1 MDLEV
6 KKMEQGPVLAAKGDV
21 GVGSAGGAGPVT
33 VGTGGGGTVGGPVNS
48 SGNPAVGYKC
58 KF

>member
-21 GVGSAGGAGPVT
+21 GLGSAGGAGPVT
-33 VGTGGGGTVGGPVNS
+33 VQTGGNGQVGGPVNS
-48 SGNPAVGYKC
+48 SGQPAAGYQC
-58 KF
+58 SF

>member
-21 GVGSAGGAGPVT
+21 GVGSAGGAGPIT
-33 VGTGGGGTVGGPVNS
+33 VQTGGNGKVGFPANS
-48 SGNPAVGYKC
+48 SGNPAAGYQC